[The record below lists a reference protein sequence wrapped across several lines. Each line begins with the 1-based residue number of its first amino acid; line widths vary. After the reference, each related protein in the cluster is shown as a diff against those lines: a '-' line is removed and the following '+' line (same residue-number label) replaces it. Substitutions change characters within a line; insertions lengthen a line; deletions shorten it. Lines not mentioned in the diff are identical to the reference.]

1 MKNMETKGDLTKIV
15 VQARQKMD
23 IAN

>member
-1 MKNMETKGDLTKIV
+1 MKNMETMGDLTKVV

>member
-1 MKNMETKGDLTKIV
+1 MKNMETKGDLTKVV